1 MLGRAFFIAGCRTAA
16 VKRQTDPE
24 APFSGRDVRTCG
36 GAALEAKSK
45 LKGAEIICQSLI
57 REGVEVLF
65 GHPGGAILPFYD
77 ALWAY
82 PQLRHILV
90 RHEQAAAH
98 AADAYS
104 RVSGKVGVCV
114 ATSGPGATNLVT
126 GIMGAKADS
135 VPMIAITGQVA
146 RTALGSEAFQEC
158 DICSITATCTKK
170 SFMVMSAGDLAPTIR
185 EAFAIAQEGRP
196 GPVLID
202 IPRDVQL
209 ELVEP
214 DFPDVTPPAFPELR
228 EETRENL
235 QAAAR
240 LINEAERP
248 LIITGHGVLA
258 SGASAEL
265 KALAEATGIP
275 VITTLLGLSSFPSG
289 HPLNLGMLGMHGMY
303 WANIAV
309 DEADLIVGV
318 GMRFDD
324 RVTGRASTFAPHARI
339 IHVDIELTQ
348 IGLNVPV
355 EVPLPGDA
363 KAVLQG
369 LTPLVSHR
377 PRTDWMEH
385 INQMRREHPSLAI
398 PPSDMLQTQH
408 VMTGLN
414 ELLQEDPGAMVVTGV
429 GQHQMWAAQFIS
441 FNVANTFVSS
451 GGQGAMGF
459 EVPAALG
466 MQAARP
472 NATVWSIAGDG
483 GFQMTLQELVT
494 AAEEKLPVKYALINN
509 GHLGMVR
516 QWQEMYF
523 DNHLKAVPVPGPDY
537 MKLAEA
543 YGVGAVRV
551 SEQEEVL
558 PALRK
563 AKAHDGPFLIE
574 FVVDQAANVFP
585 MVPPGGSLADTIED
599 PAIAV

>member
-1 MLGRAFFIAGCRTAA
+1 M
-16 VKRQTDPE
+16 
-24 APFSGRDVRTCG
+24 
-36 GAALEAKSK
+36 
-45 LKGAEIICQSLI
+45 KGAEIICESLL

-135 VPMIAITGQVA
+135 VPLIAITGQVA

-158 DICSITATCTKK
+158 DICSITYTCTKK
-170 SFMVMSAGDLAPTIR
+170 SIMVMSAKDLAETIH
-185 EAFAIAQEGRP
+185 EAFVVAQEGRP

-209 ELVEP
+209 ELADAV
-214 DFPDVTPPAFPELR
+214 FPEFTSPRMPELE
-228 EETRENL
+228 EETRNGL
-235 QAAAR
+235 HDAAR
-240 LINEAERP
+240 LLNEAERP

-258 SGASAEL
+258 SGASKEL
-265 KALAEATGIP
+265 QELAEASGIP

-309 DEADLIVGV
+309 DEADLILGV

-339 IHVDIELTQ
+339 IHVDIEPTQ
-348 IGLNVPV
+348 IGRNVPV
-355 EVPLPGDA
+355 EVALPGDA
-363 KAVLQG
+363 KAVMRALK
-369 LTPLVSHR
+369 PLVSHTPR
-377 PRTDWMEH
+377 PEWMEH

-398 PPSDMLQTQH
+398 PPSDKLQTQH
-408 VMTGLN
+408 VMSSLN
-414 ELLQEDPGAMVVTGV
+414 DVLQEDPGAMVVTGV
-429 GQHQMWAAQFIS
+429 GQHQMWAAQFLS
-441 FNVANTFVSS
+441 FNKANTFVSS

-472 NATVWSIAGDG
+472 EATVWSIAGDG
-483 GFQMTLQELVT
+483 GFQMTLQELIT

-537 MKLAEA
+537 VKLAEA

-551 SEQEEVL
+551 SDREEVL
-558 PALRK
+558 SALRQ

-574 FVVDQAANVFP
+574 FVVDQATNVYP
-585 MVPPGGSLADTIED
+585 MVPPGGSLADTLED
-599 PAIAV
+599 PAIVGG

>member
-1 MLGRAFFIAGCRTAA
+1 MV
-16 VKRQTDPE
+16 VKE
-24 APFSGRDVRTCG
+24 KV
-36 GAALEAKSK
+36 
-45 LKGAEIICQSLI
+45 KGAEIICQSLI

-77 ALWAY
+77 ALWGY
-82 PQLRHILV
+82 PELRHILV

-98 AADAYS
+98 AADGYS

-135 VPMIAITGQVA
+135 VPLIAITGQVA

-170 SFMVMSAGDLAPTIR
+170 SFMVMSANDLAPTIR
-185 EAFAIAQEGRP
+185 EAFVIAQEGRP

-209 ELVEP
+209 EMVEP
-214 DFPDVTPPAFPELR
+214 DFPEVTPLQMPELS
-228 EETRENL
+228 EETREQLN
-235 QAAAR
+235 AAAR
-240 LINEAERP
+240 LMNEAERP
-248 LIITGHGVLA
+248 LIIAGHGVLA
-258 SGASAEL
+258 SGGSAQL
-265 KALAEATGIP
+265 QTLAEATGIP
-275 VITTLLGLSSFPSG
+275 VITTLLGLSSFPSA

-324 RVTGRASTFAPHARI
+324 RVTGRVATFAPHARI
-339 IHVDIELTQ
+339 IHVDIEPTQ
-348 IGLNVPV
+348 IGRNVPV
-355 EVPLPGDA
+355 EVALPGDA
-363 KAVLQG
+363 KAVLHA
-369 LTPLVSHR
+369 LTPLVR
-377 PRTDWMEH
+377 NTPRQDWMNH
-385 INQMRREHPSLAI
+385 INKMRQDHPSLAI
-398 PPSDMLQTQH
+398 PSSDKLQTQH
-408 VMTGLN
+408 VLATLN
-414 ELLQEDPGAMVVTGV
+414 DLLQDDPGATVVTGV
-429 GQHQMWAAQFIS
+429 GQHQMWAAQFLG
-441 FNVANTFVSS
+441 FNQANTFVSS

-466 MQAARP
+466 IQAGRP
-472 NATVWSIAGDG
+472 GATVWSIAGDG

-494 AAEEKLPVKYALINN
+494 AVEERLPVKFALINN

-537 MKLAEA
+537 IKLAEA
-543 YGVGAVRV
+543 YGVGAARV
-551 SEQEEVL
+551 TEQEDVL
-558 PALRK
+558 AALK
-563 AKAHDGPFLIE
+563 QAKDHDGPFLIE
-574 FVVDQAANVFP
+574 FVVDQAANVYP

-599 PAIAV
+599 PAIVV

>member
-1 MLGRAFFIAGCRTAA
+1 M
-16 VKRQTDPE
+16 
-24 APFSGRDVRTCG
+24 
-36 GAALEAKSK
+36 EAKK
-45 LKGAEIICQSLI
+45 MKGAEIICESLL

-135 VPMIAITGQVA
+135 VPLIAITGQVA

-158 DICSITATCTKK
+158 DICSITYTCTKK
-170 SFMVMSAGDLAPTIR
+170 SIMVMSAKDLAETIH
-185 EAFAIAQEGRP
+185 EAFVVAQEGRP

-209 ELVEP
+209 ELADAV
-214 DFPDVTPPAFPELR
+214 FPELTAPQVPELG
-228 EETRENL
+228 EEARNGL
-235 QAAAR
+235 HDAAR
-240 LINEAERP
+240 LLNEAERP

-258 SGASAEL
+258 SGASKEL
-265 KALAEATGIP
+265 QELAEASGIP

-309 DEADLIVGV
+309 DEADLILGV

-339 IHVDIELTQ
+339 IHVDIEPTQ
-348 IGLNVPV
+348 IGRNVPV
-355 EVPLPGDA
+355 EVALPGDA
-363 KAVLQG
+363 KAVMRA
-369 LTPLVSHR
+369 LTPLVSHTPR
-377 PRTDWMEH
+377 PEWMEH
-385 INQMRREHPSLAI
+385 INQMRRDHPSLAI
-398 PPSDMLQTQH
+398 PPSDKLQTQH
-408 VMTGLN
+408 VMSSLN
-414 ELLQEDPGAMVVTGV
+414 DVLQEDPGAMVVTGV
-429 GQHQMWAAQFIS
+429 GSASDVGGAVPFLQQGQHLCIIGR
-441 FNVANTFVSS
+441 S
-451 GGQGAMGF
+451 GSHGLRGAGS
-459 EVPAALG
+459 PGDAGGKAG
-466 MQAARP
+466 GT
-472 NATVWSIAGDG
+472 TVWSIAGDG
-483 GFQMTLQELVT
+483 GFQMTLQELIT

-537 MKLAEA
+537 VKLAEA

-551 SEQEEVL
+551 SDREEVL
-558 PALRK
+558 PALRQ

-574 FVVDQAANVFP
+574 FVVDQATNVYP
-585 MVPPGGSLADTIED
+585 MVPPGGSLADTLED
-599 PAIAV
+599 PAIVNG

>member
-1 MLGRAFFIAGCRTAA
+1 M
-16 VKRQTDPE
+16 
-24 APFSGRDVRTCG
+24 
-36 GAALEAKSK
+36 EAKK
-45 LKGAEIICQSLI
+45 MKGAEIICESLL

-135 VPMIAITGQVA
+135 VPLIAITGQVA

-158 DICSITATCTKK
+158 DICSITYTCTKK
-170 SFMVMSAGDLAPTIR
+170 SIMVMSANDLAETIH
-185 EAFAIAQEGRP
+185 EAFIVAQEGRP

-209 ELVEP
+209 ELADAV
-214 DFPDVTPPAFPELR
+214 FPEFTSPQMPELE
-228 EETRENL
+228 EETRNGL
-235 QAAAR
+235 HDAAR
-240 LINEAERP
+240 LLNEAERP

-258 SGASAEL
+258 SGASKEL
-265 KALAEATGIP
+265 LQLAEATGIP

-309 DEADLIVGV
+309 DEADLILGV

-339 IHVDIELTQ
+339 IHVDIEPTQ
-348 IGLNVPV
+348 IGRNVPV
-355 EVPLPGDA
+355 EVALPGDA
-363 KAVLQG
+363 KAVMQA
-369 LTPLVSHR
+369 LTPLVSYTPR
-377 PRTDWMEH
+377 PEWMEH
-385 INQMRREHPSLAI
+385 INRMRRDHPSLAI
-398 PPSDMLQTQH
+398 PPSDKLQTQH
-408 VMTGLN
+408 VMSSLN
-414 ELLQEDPGAMVVTGV
+414 DVLQEDPGAMVVTGV
-429 GQHQMWAAQFIS
+429 GQHQMWAAQFLS
-441 FNVANTFVSS
+441 FNKANTFVSS

-472 NATVWSIAGDG
+472 DATVWSIAGDG
-483 GFQMTLQELVT
+483 GFQMTLQELIT

-537 MKLAEA
+537 VKLAEA

-551 SEQEEVL
+551 SDREEVL
-558 PALRK
+558 PALRQ

-574 FVVDQAANVFP
+574 FVVDQATNVYP
-585 MVPPGGSLADTIED
+585 MVPPGGSLADTLED
-599 PAIAV
+599 PAIVGG

>member
-1 MLGRAFFIAGCRTAA
+1 M
-16 VKRQTDPE
+16 
-24 APFSGRDVRTCG
+24 
-36 GAALEAKSK
+36 EAKK
-45 LKGAEIICQSLI
+45 MKGAEIICESLL

-135 VPMIAITGQVA
+135 VPLIAITGQVA

-158 DICSITATCTKK
+158 DICSITYTCTKK
-170 SFMVMSAGDLAPTIR
+170 SFMVMSAEDLAPTIR
-185 EAFAIAQEGRP
+185 EAFVIAQEGRP

-209 ELVEP
+209 ELADAV
-214 DFPDVTPPAFPELR
+214 FPELTSPQMPELA
-228 EETRENL
+228 EETRNGL
-235 QAAAR
+235 HDAAR
-240 LINEAERP
+240 LLNEAERP

-258 SGASAEL
+258 SGASKEL
-265 KALAEATGIP
+265 QELAEATGIP
-275 VITTLLGLSSFPSG
+275 VITTLLGLSSFPSA

-309 DEADLIVGV
+309 DEADLILGV

-339 IHVDIELTQ
+339 IHVDIEPTQ
-348 IGLNVPV
+348 IGRNVPV
-355 EVPLPGDA
+355 EVALPGDA
-363 KAVLQG
+363 KAVMQA
-369 LTPLVSHR
+369 LTPLVSYTPR
-377 PRTDWMEH
+377 PEWMEH
-385 INQMRREHPSLAI
+385 INQVRRDHPSLAI
-398 PPSDMLQTQH
+398 APSDKLQTQH
-408 VMTGLN
+408 VMSSLN
-414 ELLQEDPGAMVVTGV
+414 DMLQEDPGAMVVTGV
-429 GQHQMWAAQFIS
+429 GQHQMWAAQFLA
-441 FNVANTFVSS
+441 FNKANTFVSS

-472 NATVWSIAGDG
+472 DATVWSIAGDG
-483 GFQMTLQELVT
+483 GFQMTLQELIT

-537 MKLAEA
+537 VKLAEA

-551 SEQEEVL
+551 SDREEVL
-558 PALRK
+558 PALRQ

-574 FVVDQAANVFP
+574 FVVDQATNVYP
-585 MVPPGGSLADTIED
+585 MVPPGGSLADTLED
-599 PAIAV
+599 PAITGG

>member
-1 MLGRAFFIAGCRTAA
+1 MGMHSGRAG
-16 VKRQTDPE
+16 Q
-24 APFSGRDVRTCG
+24 G
-36 GAALEAKSK
+36 GAALEVNKM
-45 LKGAEIICQSLI
+45 KGADIMCESLI

-135 VPMIAITGQVA
+135 VPLIAITGQVA

-158 DICSITATCTKK
+158 DICSITYTCTKK
-170 SFMVMSAGDLAPTIR
+170 SIMVMSANDLAETIH
-185 EAFAIAQEGRP
+185 EAFVVAQEGRP

-209 ELVEP
+209 EMADAV
-214 DFPDVTPPAFPELR
+214 FPETEPRKAPELS
-228 EETRENL
+228 EETRGNL
-235 QAAAR
+235 HDAAR
-240 LINEAERP
+240 LIAEAERP

-258 SGASAEL
+258 SGASKEL
-265 KALAEATGIP
+265 QDLAEATGIP

-309 DEADLIVGV
+309 DEADLIVGI

-324 RVTGRASTFAPHARI
+324 RVTGRVSTFAPHARV
-339 IHVDIELTQ
+339 IHVDIEPTQ
-348 IGLNVPV
+348 IGRNVPV
-355 EVPLPGDA
+355 EVALPGDA
-363 KAVLQG
+363 KAVMQA
-369 LTPLVSHR
+369 LTPLVSYTPR
-377 PRTDWMEH
+377 PDWMEH
-385 INQMRREHPSLAI
+385 INRMRRDHPSLAI
-398 PPSDMLQTQH
+398 PPSDNLQTQH
-408 VMTGLN
+408 VMTGLDQ
-414 ELLQEDPGAMVVTGV
+414 LLQEDPGAMVVTGV
-429 GQHQMWAAQFIS
+429 GQHQMWAAQFLS
-441 FNVANTFVSS
+441 FNKANTFVSS

-537 MKLAEA
+537 VKLAEA

-551 SEQEEVL
+551 SDQEEVL
-558 PALRK
+558 PALRQ

-574 FVVDQAANVFP
+574 FVVDQQANVYP

-599 PAIAV
+599 PAVIGG

>member
-1 MLGRAFFIAGCRTAA
+1 M
-16 VKRQTDPE
+16 
-24 APFSGRDVRTCG
+24 
-36 GAALEAKSK
+36 
-45 LKGAEIICQSLI
+45 KGAEIICESLL

-135 VPMIAITGQVA
+135 VPLIAITGQVA

-158 DICSITATCTKK
+158 DICSITYTCTKK
-170 SFMVMSAGDLAPTIR
+170 SIMVMSAKDLAETIH
-185 EAFAIAQEGRP
+185 EAFVVAQEGRP

-209 ELVEP
+209 ELADAV
-214 DFPDVTPPAFPELR
+214 FPEFTSPRMPELK
-228 EETRENL
+228 EETRNGL
-235 QAAAR
+235 HDAAR
-240 LINEAERP
+240 LLNEAERP

-258 SGASAEL
+258 SGASKEL
-265 KALAEATGIP
+265 QELAEATGIP

-309 DEADLIVGV
+309 DEADLILGV

-339 IHVDIELTQ
+339 IHVDIEPTQ
-348 IGLNVPV
+348 IGRNVPV
-355 EVPLPGDA
+355 EVALPGDA
-363 KAVLQG
+363 KAVMRALK
-369 LTPLVSHR
+369 PLVSYTPR
-377 PRTDWMEH
+377 PEWMEH
-385 INQMRREHPSLAI
+385 INQMRRDHPSLAI
-398 PPSDMLQTQH
+398 PPSDKLQTQH
-408 VMTGLN
+408 VMSSLN
-414 ELLQEDPGAMVVTGV
+414 DVLQEDPGAMVVTGV
-429 GQHQMWAAQFIS
+429 GQHQMWAAQFLS
-441 FNVANTFVSS
+441 FNKANTFVSS

-472 NATVWSIAGDG
+472 DATVWSIAGDG
-483 GFQMTLQELVT
+483 GFQMTLQELIT
-494 AAEEKLPVKYALINN
+494 AAEERLPVKYALINN

-537 MKLAEA
+537 VKLAEA

-551 SEQEEVL
+551 SDREEVL
-558 PALRK
+558 PALRQ

-574 FVVDQAANVFP
+574 FVVDQATNVYP
-585 MVPPGGSLADTIED
+585 MVPPGGSLADTLED
-599 PAIAV
+599 PAIVGG

>member
-1 MLGRAFFIAGCRTAA
+1 M
-16 VKRQTDPE
+16 
-24 APFSGRDVRTCG
+24 
-36 GAALEAKSK
+36 EAKK
-45 LKGAEIICQSLI
+45 MKGAEIICESLL

-135 VPMIAITGQVA
+135 VPLIAITGQVA

-158 DICSITATCTKK
+158 DICSITYTCTKK
-170 SFMVMSAGDLAPTIR
+170 SIMVMSAKDLAETIH
-185 EAFAIAQEGRP
+185 EAFVVAQEGRP

-209 ELVEP
+209 ELADAV
-214 DFPDVTPPAFPELR
+214 FPEFTSPRMPELE
-228 EETRENL
+228 EETRNGL
-235 QAAAR
+235 HDAAR
-240 LINEAERP
+240 LLNEAERP

-258 SGASAEL
+258 SGASKEL
-265 KALAEATGIP
+265 QELAEASGIP

-309 DEADLIVGV
+309 DEADLILGV

-339 IHVDIELTQ
+339 IHVDIEPTQ
-348 IGLNVPV
+348 IGRNVPV
-355 EVPLPGDA
+355 EVALAGDA
-363 KAVLQG
+363 KAVMRA
-369 LTPLVSHR
+369 LTPLVSPTPR
-377 PRTDWMEH
+377 PEWMEH

-398 PPSDMLQTQH
+398 PPSDKLQTQH
-408 VMTGLN
+408 VMSSLN
-414 ELLQEDPGAMVVTGV
+414 DVLQEDPGAMVVTGV
-429 GQHQMWAAQFIS
+429 GQHQMWAAQFLS
-441 FNVANTFVSS
+441 FNKANTFVSS

-472 NATVWSIAGDG
+472 EATVWSIAGDG
-483 GFQMTLQELVT
+483 GFQMTLQELIT

-523 DNHLKAVPVPGPDY
+523 DNHLNAVPVPGPDY
-537 MKLAEA
+537 VKLAEA
-543 YGVGAVRV
+543 YGLGAARV
-551 SEQEEVL
+551 SDQEEVL

-574 FVVDQAANVFP
+574 FVVDQATNVYP
-585 MVPPGGSLADTIED
+585 MVPPGGSLADTLED
-599 PAIAV
+599 PAIVGG

>member
-1 MLGRAFFIAGCRTAA
+1 MNQEK
-16 VKRQTDPE
+16 V
-24 APFSGRDVRTCG
+24 
-36 GAALEAKSK
+36 
-45 LKGAEIICQSLI
+45 KGAEIVCQSLI

-98 AADAYS
+98 AADGYS

-135 VPMIAITGQVA
+135 VPLIAITGQVA
-146 RTALGSEAFQEC
+146 RTAIGSEAFQEC

-170 SFMVMSAGDLAPTIR
+170 SFMVMSADDLAPTIR

-209 ELVEP
+209 DLVDP
-214 DFPDVTPPAFPELR
+214 VFPEITPLR
-228 EETRENL
+228 MPELSDETRANL
-235 QAAAR
+235 PDAAR

-248 LIITGHGVLA
+248 LIIAGHGVLA
-258 SGASAEL
+258 SGGTKEL
-265 KALAEATGIP
+265 QALAETTGIP

-289 HPLNLGMLGMHGMY
+289 HPLSLGMLGMHGMY

-324 RVTGRASTFAPHARI
+324 RVTGRVSTFAPHARV
-339 IHVDIELTQ
+339 IHVDIEPTQ
-348 IGLNVPV
+348 IGRNVPV
-355 EVPLPGDA
+355 EVSLPGDA
-363 KAVLQG
+363 KAVLHG
-369 LTPLVSHR
+369 LNPLVSHTPR
-377 PRTDWMEH
+377 PGWMEH
-385 INQMRREHPSLAI
+385 IGKLRREHPSLAI
-398 PPSDMLQTQH
+398 PPSDRLQTQH
-408 VMTGLN
+408 VMATLN
-414 ELLQEDPGAMVVTGV
+414 DVLQDDPGATVVTGV
-429 GQHQMWAAQFIS
+429 GQHQMWAAQFLA
-441 FNVANTFVSS
+441 FNQVNTFVSS

-466 MQAARP
+466 IQAGRP
-472 NATVWSIAGDG
+472 GSTVWSIAGDG

-494 AAEEKLPVKYALINN
+494 AVEEKLPVKFALINN

-523 DNHLKAVPVPGPDY
+523 DNHLKAVPVPGPDFL
-537 MKLAEA
+537 KLAEA
-543 YGVGAVRV
+543 YGLGAVRV
-551 SEQEEVL
+551 SEQEDVL
-558 PALRK
+558 AALRQ

-574 FVVDQAANVFP
+574 FVVDEATNVYP

-599 PAIAV
+599 PAIVV